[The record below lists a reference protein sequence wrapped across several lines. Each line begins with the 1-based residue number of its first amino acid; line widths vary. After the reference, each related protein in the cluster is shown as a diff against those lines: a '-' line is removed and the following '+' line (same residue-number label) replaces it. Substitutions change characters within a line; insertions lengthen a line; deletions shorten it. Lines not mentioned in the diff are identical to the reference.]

1 MPPKRKSG
9 SSSAADDPEQL
20 VLDYLTRNNRPFG
33 ATDVATGLRNAVSK
47 TVVSKALAALA
58 DRGEITCKT
67 FGKSSIYFPL
77 QNDDDAASPD
87 DLAQM
92 GQDIT
97 DLSGKADELKTAIAS
112 MSEELATLNASLPT
126 ADLASQVATLTDA
139 NDAAESRLTAL
150 RRAAEGDGEPL
161 VTAADRAAAMTRH
174 ATMRKAWVKRRRMF
188 KDMWDAIT
196 ENLETVKPADL
207 MDELGI
213 ETDEMVG
220 VELANIPE
228 VVPPAVDSRKGK
240 GRAPPVVGK
249 GAAAAKK
256 RRVGA

>member
-9 SSSAADDPEQL
+9 SASAADGDPEQL
-20 VLDYLTRNNRPFG
+20 ILEYLTRNNRPFG
-33 ATDVATGLRNAVSK
+33 ATDVATGLRNTVSK
-47 TVVSKALAALA
+47 TIVSKTLAALA

-77 QNDDDAASPD
+77 QNDDDAESPD
-87 DLAQM
+87 DLSKMDQE
-92 GQDIT
+92 IT
-97 DLSGKADELKTAIAS
+97 DLSGKADELKAAIAS
-112 MSEELATLNASLPT
+112 MSKELASLNASLPT
-126 ADLASQVATLTDA
+126 TDLAVQVAILTDA
-139 NDAAESRLTAL
+139 NDVAESRLTSL

-188 KDMWDAIT
+188 KDMWDLIT
-196 ENLETVKPADL
+196 ENVPRKPAEL

-220 VELANIPE
+220 VELASIPE
-228 VVPPAVDSRKGK
+228 VVPPAAEGRKGK

-249 GAAAAKK
+249 GAAASKK
-256 RRVGA
+256 RRVRA